1 MAQCAVLITEG
12 KYGVPLRFPR
22 PALALIATGTA
33 VVTIGV
39 AGMPVAHADQVRR
52 QEWWLRALG
61 VTTAWDTSRG
71 AGVTVAVLSDG
82 VQARYADLAGALTT
96 APAPAGAPVAS
107 GQYFGE
113 QGTPIAS
120 LIAGRGQGSGIL
132 GVAPA
137 ARILSIP
144 VTLPAD
150 DPELGLAATAAAI
163 PNAIA
168 AGIRYAVGHGASV
181 IDLPIDPGQPGSS
194 GTGGAP
200 AAAGGSRAEQSAVN
214 YALAHDVVLVAPA
227 GDDGTSSDAPNYP
240 AAYRGVIAVGAFD
253 SAFIKAPWS
262 SHRSYVAVTAAGAGV
277 VAAASTGGY
286 QTISSTSAAS
296 AIVAG
301 VAALIRAQYPGLPA
315 SQVRKAIT
323 SSTVYRPAGGRA
335 DGSGYGT
342 VDAQNA
348 IAAAAAL
355 ATPPGARAGAG
366 ARPLVAPR
374 AIPAASATA
383 GIGSQLLQAGEVSA
397 GLLAVLLLL
406 IGGYAVAA
414 RRRRPATSPP
424 AVTPQWAHRQGQS
437 RYPQAAAAAADGD
450 RMLEVFTSPLYQP
463 DQSGLG
469 VPADRSYTARVG
481 TSRGGTADGLFATA
495 AGRQA
500 GGAAAIAAVTPAA
513 TPESGGLLAHG
524 PATRAVS
531 RRPVVSGSPPWE
543 PASAPDT
550 ELPWTATAGRHA
562 IGGTPPPAALPG
574 GRPSQPGGQ
583 SLQAEPSQSLFRPDD
598 QPASQPGPD
607 RPDQPGRP
615 IRPTAGSQAPATW
628 NSPVGSPPAGHGAWP
643 DRGDIG
649 RDAARWHPAP
659 AAGPVIEGSVL
670 SGSRQPSQYQPSQY
684 REPDAHGRHTW
695 SATPLSGSRPESA
708 GGMSAHQPDTG
719 QAPAGPDGLPVR
731 TPRPARA
738 APLSPS
744 GSLWEPAGSEP
755 GTSPGDDGDAGGR
768 PIYVWNP
775 AAGPPAPGYP
785 PAGLPEVHRD

>member
-39 AGMPVAHADQVRR
+39 AGMPVAHADQIRR

-61 VTTAWDTSRG
+61 VTAAWDTSRG

-82 VQARYADLAGALTT
+82 VQARYADLAGAFTA

-150 DPELGLAATAAAI
+150 DPELGLASTAAAI

-181 IDLPIDPGQPGSS
+181 IDLPIDPSQPGSS

-240 AAYRGVIAVGAFD
+240 AAYRGVVAVGAFD

-262 SHRSYVAVTAAGAGV
+262 SHRSYVTVTAAGAGV

-286 QTISSTSAAS
+286 QTVNTTSAAS

-301 VAALIRAQYPGLPA
+301 IAALIRAQYPGLPA
-315 SQVRKAIT
+315 SQVRQAIT
-323 SSTVYRPAGGRA
+323 SSTVYHPAEGRA

-342 VDAQNA
+342 VNAQNA
-348 IAAAAAL
+348 ITAAAAL

-366 ARPLVAPR
+366 AQPLVAPR

-406 IGGYAVAA
+406 IGGYTVAA

-424 AVTPQWAHRQGQS
+424 AVTPQWTHRQGQS
-437 RYPQAAAAAADGD
+437 RYPQAAAAAADED

-463 DQSGLG
+463 DQPGPG
-469 VPADRSYTARVG
+469 GPADRSYTPRAG
-481 TSRGGTADGLFATA
+481 TSRAGTADGLFATA

-500 GGAAAIAAVTPAA
+500 GGTAAGHASTPTA
-513 TPESGGLLAHG
+513 TPESGGLLSHG

-574 GRPSQPGGQ
+574 GRPNQPDGKNVR
-583 SLQAEPSQSLFRPDD
+583 AESSQSLFRPDD
-598 QPASQPGPD
+598 QTASQAGPHQLGW
-607 RPDQPGRP
+607 PLPQP
-615 IRPTAGSQAPATW
+615 ADNQAPATW
-628 NSPVGSPPAGHGAWP
+628 NSPAGSTPAGRGAWAGQ
-643 DRGDIG
+643 GDIG

-670 SGSRQPSQYQPSQY
+670 NSSSRQPGQYQPSQY
-684 REPDAHGRHTW
+684 PEPDAHGRQPW
-695 SATPLSGSRPESA
+695 SDIPVSGSRPQSA
-708 GGMSAHQPDTG
+708 GGMSAHQPEMG
-719 QAPAGPDGLPVR
+719 PAPAGPRAGLPVR
-731 TPRPARA
+731 TPRPASA
-738 APLSPS
+738 APMSPS

-755 GTSPGDDGDAGGR
+755 GTSPGDGGDAGGR

-775 AAGPPAPGYP
+775 AAGPSAPGYP
-785 PAGLPEVHRD
+785 PARLPEVPRD